1 MNEQNDE
8 VLQLLQAR
16 GTEKS
21 VRLVSEV
28 LEPSTASQ
36 KYIRFEIPAKGLLQH
51 GSRVILPISSSNAT
65 TALSMYGGIFG
76 LIKNCT
82 LSCDGNQ
89 ICQTQRA
96 NFLMSMRDSW
106 RDQDRRKRVGQ
117 FINGSWNAWRFNDQS
132 LPATTGKFEIATL
145 LKDGVDQGLR
155 PERHR
160 VPQTQAGGD
169 DGTYPE
175 YSISLKQMFPE
186 FFELS
191 LPLYAMKRV
200 ELFIELA
207 DNTEVAIAT
216 DGDNANRG
224 TIAVDTANCVFVSDH
239 LYYDQ
244 DTMNRL
250 EALTRT
256 STGLVIPYSDY
267 SCVELSLAGTAG
279 LTGSQELEKT
289 FNNTLGFSQSRI
301 KHVLIHKGQ
310 QTNGTNNLAQK
321 IGGVYCTAP
330 DFGGSQSESV
340 QFNINNVNYFNSPLQ
355 NNNYPRETED
365 VFGIMARNN
374 YPCMT
379 AIGSRTTGQLG
390 EATTNEVKENE
401 LISSDVVLGSVAQNN
416 LMASQQFIG
425 VNFSHQRVN
434 NGANGVL
441 VNDAPVQFTY
451 KKKFV
456 ADDQSDMSVKLFV
469 CLSRLGSI
477 HNGDFQSNY
486 S

>member
-1 MNEQNDE
+1 MNDQNDE

-16 GTEKS
+16 GSEKS

-36 KYIRFEIPAKGLLQH
+36 NYIRFEIPAKGLLQH
-51 GSRVILPISSSNAT
+51 GSRVILPISASNAT
-65 TALSMYGGIFG
+65 TALSMYGGVFG

-96 NFLMSMRDSW
+96 NFLMAMRNAYQ
-106 RDQDRRKRVGQ
+106 DQDRRKRVGQ
-117 FINGSWNAWRFNDQS
+117 FINGSWNAWRYNNQT
-132 LPATTGKFEIATL
+132 LPAINAKFEIDTL
-145 LKDGVDQGLR
+145 LKDGADQGLR

-160 VPQTQAGGD
+160 VPQTSASGD
-169 DGTYPE
+169 PGTYPE

-191 LPLYAMKRV
+191 LPLFCMKRV

-207 DNTEVAIAT
+207 DNTEVAVAT

-224 TIAVDTANCVFVSDH
+224 TIAVDTANVVFVSDH

-250 EALTRT
+250 QALTRT
-256 STGLVIPYSDY
+256 STGLVVPYGDY
-267 SCVELSLAGTAG
+267 SCVELSLEGTTG
-279 LTGSQELEKT
+279 LTASASLDKT
-289 FNNTLGFSQSRI
+289 FENTLGFSQSRI
-301 KHVLIHKGQ
+301 KHVLIHKQQ
-310 QTNGTNNLAQK
+310 QTNGTNNNAQK

-355 NNNYPRETED
+355 NNNYAREVED
-365 VFGIMARNN
+365 VFGIMPRNP
-374 YPCMT
+374 YPCVT
-379 AIGSRTTGQLG
+379 AIGSRTTGALG
-390 EATTNEVKENE
+390 DATTNQAKENE
-401 LISSDVVLGSVAQNN
+401 LISSDVVLDIVPQNA

-441 VNDAPVQFTY
+441 VSDAPVQFTY
-451 KKKFV
+451 KKRFV

-477 HNGDFQSNY
+477 HNGDFVSNY

>member
-1 MNEQNDE
+1 MNDQNDE
-8 VLQLLQAR
+8 IVELLQAR

-28 LEPSTASQ
+28 LEPSTVSQ
-36 KYIRFEIPAKGLLQH
+36 NYIRFEIPAKGLLQH
-51 GSRVILPISSSNAT
+51 GSRVILPISASNAT

-89 ICQTQRA
+89 ICQTQRS
-96 NFLMSMRDSW
+96 NFLMALRNNYQ
-106 RDQDRRKRVGQ
+106 DQDRRKRVGQ
-117 FINGSWNAWRFNDQS
+117 FINGSWNAWRYNNQTV
-132 LPATTGKFEIATL
+132 PVVTGKFEIETL
-145 LKDGVDQGLR
+145 LKDGDDQGLR

-160 VPQTQAGGD
+160 VPQTSVSGD
-169 DGTYPE
+169 PGTYPE
-175 YSISLKQMFPE
+175 YSISLKQLFPE

-200 ELFIELA
+200 ELFIEIA

-216 DGDNANRG
+216 DGDNNNRG
-224 TIAVDTANCVFVSDH
+224 TIEIDTSNVVFVSDH

-256 STGLVIPYSDY
+256 NTGLVIPYGDY
-267 SCVELSLAGTAG
+267 STVELSLAGTVG
-279 LTGSQELEKT
+279 LTGSQELEKS
-289 FNNTLGFSQSRI
+289 FENTLGFSQSRI
-301 KHVLIHKGQ
+301 KHILIHKGQ
-310 QTNGTNNLAQK
+310 QTNGTNNDAQK

-330 DFGGSQSESV
+330 DFGGSQSESI
-340 QFNINNVNYFNSPLQ
+340 QLNINNINYYNSPLQ
-355 NNNYPRETED
+355 NNNYAREVED
-365 VFGIMARNN
+365 VFGIMPRLP
-374 YPCMT
+374 YPIVT
-379 AIGSRTTGQLG
+379 AIGSRTTGSLG
-390 EATTNEVKENE
+390 DATTNQAKENE
-401 LISSDVVLGSVAQNN
+401 LISSDVVLDTVAQKA
-416 LMASQQFIG
+416 LMGSQQMIG
-425 VNFSHQRVN
+425 VNFAHQRVN
-434 NGANGVL
+434 NGANGIL
-441 VNDAPVQFTY
+441 VGDAPVQFTY

-456 ADDQSDMSVKLFV
+456 ADDQSDMSVKMFV

-477 HNGDFQSNY
+477 HNGDFISNY